1 MPFPAHCFL
10 LLENQLLSGCEF
22 VGKYLQIGID
32 PAQKRD
38 GDFALISAL
47 FYEHIVFLTFRPD
60 CAGRDMEDMVGIA
73 GEEDHTDFFADLE
86 TVVFAAVS
94 GQTVICDG
102 GGNIGSQNIALFQ
115 FASRLDSLPD

>member
-10 LLENQLLSGCEF
+10 LLENQLLSGSEF

-60 CAGRDMEDMVGIA
+60 CAGRDMEDMVGMKRTTRTFSPIWKRWC
-73 GEEDHTDFFADLE
+73 L
-86 TVVFAAVS
+86 
-94 GQTVICDG
+94 
-102 GGNIGSQNIALFQ
+102 
-115 FASRLDSLPD
+115 RL